1 MQRFLIRVAVGLY
14 AVPFCMIGIIAAFW
28 LAVHI
33 LGLSTAQLR
42 QPATAAFLS
51 IFLLAVP
58 VFVFA
63 VGVLGYGLLVLV
75 LRALHKDGWLDVLDQ
90 PGVSRVGWADAP
102 FQWVRLQIE
111 RLIPR

>member
-1 MQRFLIRVAVGLY
+1 
-14 AVPFCMIGIIAAFW
+14 MIGIIAAFW

-33 LGLSTAQLR
+33 FGLSTAQLH

-75 LRALHKDGWLDVLDQ
+75 LRVLHKDDWLDVLDEA
-90 PGVSRVGWADAP
+90 GTNRVGWADVP

-111 RLIPR
+111 RLTPR